1 MEAAMFNLFRRKSPL
16 DAPVPQ
22 DPKEWQ
28 RRWHQILDSYKDHPG
43 EGPENKGVPNP
54 LPDMDSDIRLQFNFW
69 STRWKSGPE
78 ARRRAFSILPRGDQM
93 LARIEEHLSAKRK
106 PIDAD
111 YATMILR
118 KGLDLTRELG
128 IEAPDPFGRVRVME
142 NPTIS
147 PQDAFARADSPFMHL
162 RDALGDLAAKE
173 NGEPGSGAYYFLSEP
188 LYRLAST
195 YDIAE
200 WVTWPL
206 CSSSDVDHD
215 PTTAAYLLWNGGWS
229 AGWDEDGLF
238 LFDRRREFGLITG
251 GDRSSA
257 TRPEQGL

>member
-1 MEAAMFNLFRRKSPL
+1 MFNLFRRKKESPSP

-28 RRWHQILDSYKDHPG
+28 RRWHQILDSYKDHPQ
-43 EGPENKGVPNP
+43 EGPEDKGIPDP
-54 LPDMDSDIRLQFNFW
+54 LEDMGLDNRLQFNFW
-69 STRWKSGPE
+69 STHWKSGPE
-78 ARRRAFSILPRGDQM
+78 ARKRAFAILPRGDQM
-93 LARIEEHLSAKRK
+93 LARIEEHLSTKPK
-106 PIDAD
+106 PIDAH

-147 PQDAFARADSPFMHL
+147 PQDAFARADSPFIHL
-162 RDALGDLAAKE
+162 RDALGALAAKE
-173 NGEPGSGAYYFLSEP
+173 NGKAVSDAYYFLSEP

-200 WVTWPL
+200 WAAWPL
-206 CSSSDVDHD
+206 CSSSDVDND
-215 PTTAAYLLWNGGWS
+215 PTTAAYLLWRGGWS
-229 AGWDEDGLF
+229 AGWDEEGLF
-238 LFDRRREFGLITG
+238 LFDRRREFGLT
-251 GDRSSA
+251 
-257 TRPEQGL
+257 T